1 MPILSLTKLRV
12 DLIQVIL
19 IVCIWVL
26 MAIIVNPIGNFP
38 LNDDWAYAWSVKE
51 LLATGEFKLSD
62 WTATN
67 LLPQVFWGAL
77 FCLPLGF
84 SFTALRISTL
94 ILGLIGVLA
103 TYGLLREMDVRPN
116 LSLLGALVVAL
127 NPIYFVLSNSFM
139 TDVPSLTICI
149 LALYLI
155 LKGFKYQ
162 AKREL
167 SLGILLA
174 LLAVLHRQ
182 SSIVILI
189 AFACAFIVQNK
200 NTVKTYILA
209 FIPLILGVLLKFF
222 YSLWLE
228 FAELTPALFG
238 FQTKKLLAS
247 LSSSLVQVLQTYTHN
262 LTIFSIYLS
271 LFLFPCLLI
280 YAIKA
285 FAQLSQQQKHF
296 SLFIIIAIIATTTP
310 LIITGARMPLMG
322 NVLEYFSLGPQS
334 LEGYYNFLQIF
345 DYKLINLCWMALQLL
360 GILGGLLLFFS
371 FFIAMIKV
379 FNKTSNFEKYKKQG
393 IILNAATI
401 FFYLGIIAGLQQEL
415 FDRYLIFVLPSFL
428 VLIMTLE
435 NNLKDKKIAQ
445 KTMIISWCFVILLA
459 GFSITATHDYLA
471 RNRVRWEAL
480 NTLMEQANV
489 SPLNINGGSEF
500 NGWYLGNN
508 LETCNPDY
516 SPEQT
521 NVDWESFTCL
531 WGNLPKDNVDSY
543 TVAFIP
549 KEEYT
554 IKNVYYFRRW
564 LPWRQESLYVLRKI

>member
-1 MPILSLTKLRV
+1 M
-12 DLIQVIL
+12 VIV
-19 IVCIWVL
+19 I
-26 MAIIVNPIGNFP
+26 NPIGNFP

-77 FCLPLGF
+77 FCLPFGF

-116 LSLLGALVVAL
+116 LSLLGALVIAL
-127 NPIYFVLSNSFM
+127 NPIYFALSNSFM

-155 LKGFKYQ
+155 LKGFKCQ
-162 AKREL
+162 AKKEL
-167 SLGILLA
+167 SLGIFLA

-189 AFACAFIVQNK
+189 AFSCAFFIQTK
-200 NTVKTYILA
+200 NTRKTYILA
-209 FIPLILGVLLKFF
+209 FTPLILGVLLNFF

-228 FAELTPALFG
+228 FAELTPAMFG
-238 FQTKKLLAS
+238 YQIKQLMAM
-247 LSSSLVQVLQTYTHN
+247 LSSSVVQVLQIYSHN
-262 LTIFSIYLS
+262 LATFSIYLS
-271 LFLFPCLLI
+271 LFSLPCLLI
-280 YAIKA
+280 YAVKA
-285 FAQLSQQQKHF
+285 FDQLSLQQRRF
-296 SLFIIIAIIATTTP
+296 SLFVIIAIITTATP
-310 LIITGARMPLMG
+310 LIITGKRMPLLG

-360 GILGGLLLFFS
+360 GILGGLLLFFC
-371 FFIAMIKV
+371 FFIVLIKL
-379 FNKTSNFEKYKKQG
+379 FSKKSIFEKYKKQG

-401 FFYLGIIAGLQQEL
+401 FFYIGIVSGLQQGL

-428 VLIMTLE
+428 LLIMTLE
-435 NNLKDKKIAQ
+435 NNLEHKKIAK
-445 KTMIISWCFVILLA
+445 KTLIISWCFLILLG
-459 GFSITATHDYLA
+459 GFTVSATHDYLA

-480 NTLMEQANV
+480 NTLMAESNI
-489 SPLNINGGSEF
+489 SPQNISGGIEF

-508 LETCNPDY
+508 IETCNPNY

-521 NVDWESFTCL
+521 NVDWTSFTCL
-531 WGNLPKDNVDSY
+531 WGSLPEDNVDSY

-554 IKNVYYFRRW
+554 IQKTYSFRRW
-564 LPWRQESLYVLRKI
+564 LPWRKEFLYVLRQI